1 MLSPVP
7 IPTLSPLP
15 IPAAADLSPAPG
27 PAASPLAPPQPTST
41 VTASTDAAGITM
53 RVSELILLTFQAPF
67 VVTSEPMRTHGGW
80 SQHRADREYSGT
92 SCQVAECSL
101 GRHGQLRSPERTGLS
116 TSHPGLV
123 GLTYPLLGHFV
134 AMEASRVRCGKS
146 SPEGRSS
153 KSGSAISPIEPGQGG
168 RRRPRAGTGRR

>member
-15 IPAAADLSPAPG
+15 IPAAADLSPAPD

-101 GRHGQLRSPERTGLS
+101 GRYGQLRSPERTGLS
-116 TSHPGLV
+116 TSHPGWW
-123 GLTYPLLGHFV
+123 
-134 AMEASRVRCGKS
+134 RS

-153 KSGSAISPIEPGQGG
+153 KSGTAISPVQPGQDG
-168 RRRPRAGTGRR
+168 RRRPRAGTGRRGGGCRDSRPATGPRGTRWPG